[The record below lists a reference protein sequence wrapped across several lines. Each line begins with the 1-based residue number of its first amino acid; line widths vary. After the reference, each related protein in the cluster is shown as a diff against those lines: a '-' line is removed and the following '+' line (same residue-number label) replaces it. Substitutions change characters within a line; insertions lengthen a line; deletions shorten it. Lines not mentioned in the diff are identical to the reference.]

1 MRGPP
6 RSLQARLLASL
17 LGTVV
22 LVWLAA
28 TTATW
33 LDLRHELDELLD
45 SHLAQ
50 AAALLVVQAD
60 PHLGDNQRR
69 PEAPQLHRYGP
80 NVAFQVWHGDRLA
93 LRSANAPDA
102 PMVTA
107 AVLAAAAGKRG
118 DGDHDKDKDK
128 YARDKPGHGDDDDG
142 RGATSAGVGL
152 GFHAAR
158 FNGADWRVFAARGAA
173 HDVLVLVGEQQASRG
188 DILLAVVRGM
198 LLPMGLALPLL
209 ALAIWWAVLRGM
221 RPLRALGHTL
231 STRDPDALAPVQ
243 LPDAPAEMRPMLDA
257 LNRLF
262 ERIGGMVAA
271 ERRFTA
277 DAAHE
282 LRTPIA
288 AIRAQAQVALAEA
301 DAAARAHA
309 LRATLAGCDR
319 AAHLVDQLLL
329 LSRLEAGATPPASLQ
344 DLGALAQQ
352 VVGELAPRAI
362 AQGQTL
368 GLDAQ
373 PGCQL
378 QGNASLLAVLLRNL
392 IDNALRYSPG
402 AAEVRVRVAKADGR
416 VQLQVHDSGP
426 GLAEADLARLGE
438 RFFRVLG
445 SARDGSGLG
454 WSIVRRIAAAQ
465 GATVVV
471 ARSAAL
477 GGLAVTLH
485 WPAA

>member
-1 MRGPP
+1 M
-6 RSLQARLLASL
+6 
-17 LGTVV
+17 
-22 LVWLAA
+22 
-28 TTATW
+28 
-33 LDLRHELDELLD
+33 
-45 SHLAQ
+45 
-50 AAALLVVQAD
+50 
-60 PHLGDNQRR
+60 
-69 PEAPQLHRYGP
+69 
-80 NVAFQVWHGDRLA
+80 
-93 LRSANAPDA
+93 
-102 PMVTA
+102 
-107 AVLAAAAGKRG
+107 
-118 DGDHDKDKDK
+118 
-128 YARDKPGHGDDDDG
+128 
-142 RGATSAGVGL
+142 GL

-173 HDVLVLVGEQQASRG
+173 QDVLVLVGEQQASRG

-209 ALAIWWAVLRGM
+209 ALAIWWAVRRGM

-402 AAEVRVRVAKADGR
+402 AAEVRVRVAKVDGR